1 MKKMS
6 WKIKVTIWYTTF
18 FVAIAL
24 ISMLSIARY
33 SERVFIEEQ
42 KDELEGTMR
51 EFLQGLEFEG
61 GEYEL
66 EDYGFFLNDIMFS
79 IYDKDGKLLE
89 GNVPSD
95 FPIDTLLKHRQP
107 QDIASQEHKWK
118 TYDVYVTDSD
128 EEENSEGIWIRG
140 IMYTTRSSAMEKRM
154 LLMELSV
161 LPILVLIAA
170 GGGYLITRRAF
181 LPVEQIRQTAQ
192 QIARGGELSERVPVR
207 KSSGELRRLS
217 QTFNEMLDTI
227 ESTFEEEKQFTADA
241 SHELRTPIAVIIAE
255 SEYGMLDDSTEEER
269 KEALEVIL
277 GQSKKMSLL
286 VSQLLAMSRSEHAG
300 RTAQYERVDVTK
312 VIETVVGELREKAAK
327 KQIEVTESLVPE
339 AYVYAEQMGIT
350 RIFVNLI
357 DNAIQYGKASGFI
370 KVSLQIGNQQMICK
384 IEDNGIGIKPEHLP
398 NIFKRFY
405 RVDKARTT
413 GTEVHAG
420 LGLSM
425 VQILVKN
432 YGGKIEADSVFG
444 EGTTF
449 TLYFPL
455 YENENIR

>member
-24 ISMLSIARY
+24 ISMLSISRY

-42 KDELEGTMR
+42 NDELEGTMR
-51 EFLQGLEFEG
+51 EFLQGLEFENG
-61 GEYEL
+61 TYEL

-79 IYDKDGKLLE
+79 IYDKNGKLLE

-95 FPIDTLLKHRQP
+95 FPIDTLLKNRQP
-107 QDIASQEHKWK
+107 QDIGSQEHKWK
-118 TYDVYVTDSD
+118 TYDVYLTDND
-128 EEENSEGIWIRG
+128 EEENNDGIWIRG

-255 SEYGMLDDSTEEER
+255 SEYGMLEDSTEEER

-286 VSQLLAMSRSEHAG
+286 VSQLLAMSRSEHESRNA
-300 RTAQYERVDVTK
+300 RYERTNLTK
-312 VIETVVGELREKAAK
+312 VMESVSAELKGKAKEKNIEIKAECE
-327 KQIEVTESLVPE
+327 QEVYIN
-339 AYVYAEQMGIT
+339 ADQMGLT

-357 DNAIQYGKASGFI
+357 SNAIQYGKEDGYI
-370 KVSLQIGNQQMICK
+370 HVSLNCR
-384 IEDNGIGIKPEHLP
+384 HLYTLTLA
-398 NIFKRFY
+398 IRFLDQ
-405 RVDKARTT
+405 RKA
-413 GTEVHAG
+413 
-420 LGLSM
+420 
-425 VQILVKN
+425 
-432 YGGKIEADSVFG
+432 
-444 EGTTF
+444 
-449 TLYFPL
+449 
-455 YENENIR
+455 ENEV

>member
-1 MKKMS
+1 MKSIS
-6 WKIKVTIWYTTF
+6 WKMIVTIWYTS
-18 FVAIAL
+18 FVFL
-24 ISMLSIARY
+24 ITVLSIVSITRY
-33 SERVFIEEQ
+33 AGERFNATHEE
-42 KDELEGTMR
+42 ELE
-51 EFLQGLEFEG
+51 ES
-61 GEYEL
+61 L
-66 EDYGFFLNDIMFS
+66 EDFVEDIDIIDGMIYAGEDGYYEEDIVFS
-79 IYDKDGKLLE
+79 IYNNDGKMLE
-89 GNVPSD
+89 GYVPKY
-95 FPIDTLLKHRQP
+95 FPQNTILK
-107 QDIASQEHKWK
+107 DEKSQIIKFEDLQWRTFDQRVEIK
-118 TYDVYVTDSD
+118 
-128 EEENSEGIWIRG
+128 EEIYWIRA
-140 IMYTTRSSAMEKRM
+140 IMYETRSAAMERTM
-154 LLMELSV
+154 LLLELSV
-161 LPILVLIAA
+161 LPILVLVAA
-170 GGGYLITRRAF
+170 VGGYFITRRAF
-181 LPVEQIRQTAQ
+181 APIEQIRKTADR
-192 QIARGGELSERVPVR
+192 IARGGNLHERVPER
-207 KSSGELRRLS
+207 KSEGELQRLAK
-217 QTFNEMLDTI
+217 TFNGMLDTI
-227 ESTFEEEKQFTADA
+227 EATLEEEKQFTADA
-241 SHELRTPIAVIIAE
+241 SHELRTPIAVIIAQ
-255 SEYGMLDDSTEEER
+255 SEYGLLEDAEEEE
-269 KEALEVIL
+269 KTEALEVIL
-277 GQSKKMSLL
+277 EQSNKMSVL

-327 KQIEVTESLVPE
+327 KKIEVTESLVPE

-357 DNAIQYGKASGFI
+357 DNAIQYGKAGGFI
-370 KVSLQIGNQQMICK
+370 KVSLQKGNQQMICK

-405 RVDKARTT
+405 RADKARTT

>member
-42 KDELEGTMR
+42 NDELEGTMR
-51 EFLQGLEFEG
+51 EFLQGMEFES

-95 FPIDTLLKHRQP
+95 FPMDTLLKHRQP

-118 TYDVYVTDSD
+118 TYDVYVTDND
-128 EEENSEGIWIRG
+128 EEENSDGIWIRG

-286 VSQLLAMSRSEHAG
+286 VSQLLAMSRSEHESRNA
-300 RTAQYERVDVTK
+300 RYERTNLTK
-312 VIETVVGELREKAAK
+312 VMESVSAELKGKAKEKNIEINAECE
-327 KQIEVTESLVPE
+327 QEV
-339 AYVYAEQMGIT
+339 YINAEQMGLT

-357 DNAIQYGKASGFI
+357 SNAIQYGKEDGYIHVTLNCDKNKA
-370 KVSLQIGNQQMICK
+370 ICK
-384 IEDNGIGIKPEHLP
+384 VKDNGIGISKEDLP

-405 RVDKARTT
+405 RVNKARTST
-413 GTEVHAG
+413 EEVHAG
-420 LGLSM
+420 IGLSM
-425 VQILVKN
+425 VEILMKK
-432 YGGKIEADSVFG
+432 YGGKIEVESEPDK
-444 EGTTF
+444 GTTF
-449 TLYFPL
+449 TMQFPL
-455 YENENIR
+455 YE